1 MKVLVTGGAG
11 FIGSNLVDA
20 LLSKGYD
27 VFIID
32 DFSTGKR
39 SNVNPKAK
47 LYELALHKAT
57 IDELTNILNE
67 IEIVYHTAALARV
80 QPSIK
85 DPIRY
90 NEANVT
96 SIVNLLT
103 ACVAANVK
111 RVVYSAS
118 SSAYGNATQFPTP
131 ETHPTDSLS
140 PYGLQKYIGELYCK
154 MFSKVYGI
162 DTVCLRYFNVYGER
176 MNFEGAYKTV
186 IGVFAEQKKHNK
198 SLTIANDGNQK
209 RDFTYIGDVVDANI
223 LAGESKETFI
233 GEVFNIGNGNN
244 ISVNEVADLI
254 GGEKIYSEKRLEPFE
269 TLADNTKARTIL
281 GWKPTGDLRK
291 FISDKLWTLSELK

>member
-11 FIGSNLVDA
+11 FIGSNLVDV
-20 LLSKGYD
+20 LLDKGYD
-27 VFIID
+27 VSIID

-39 SNVNPKAK
+39 NNINPKAS
-47 LYELALHKAT
+47 LFEFSLQT
-57 IDELTNILNE
+57 IDNNKLISILDGVE
-67 IEIVYHTAALARV
+67 VVYHTSALARV

-96 SIVNLLT
+96 AIVNLLT
-103 ACVAANVK
+103 ACTMAKVK

-118 SSAYGNATQFPTP
+118 SSAYGDAKIFPTP

-186 IGVFAEQKKHNK
+186 IGVFAEQKKNNK
-198 SLTIANDGNQK
+198 PLTISNDGKQK
-209 RDFTYIGDVVDANI
+209 RDFTYVGDVVAANI
-223 LAGESKETFI
+223 LAGESKETFV
-233 GEVFNIGNGNN
+233 GEVFNIGNGHN
-244 ISVNEVADLI
+244 ISINEVADMI
-254 GGEKIYSEKRLEPFE
+254 GGEKIYGDQRLEPFE
-269 TLADNTKARTIL
+269 TLADNTKAKNIL
-281 GWKPTGDLRK
+281 GWKPTGDLK
-291 FISDKLWTLSELK
+291 EFISNKLWTLDGLK